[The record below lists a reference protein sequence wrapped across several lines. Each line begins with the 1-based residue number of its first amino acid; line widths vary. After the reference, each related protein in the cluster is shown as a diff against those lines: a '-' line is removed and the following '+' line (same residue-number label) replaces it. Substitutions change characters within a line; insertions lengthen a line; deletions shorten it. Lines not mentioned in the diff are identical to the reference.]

1 MLAKIS
7 AIGIFIVCARAIVN
21 MGPGQTYGKYLKMLL
36 SILIL
41 LQLLQ
46 PMPGIFGK
54 GNLLKGL
61 SGEALLNQIV
71 KGVDADVGFYGEA
84 LAGYEEQIAFI
95 TKYGIQKY
103 GGICAEENT
112 EDTGEE
118 ESGGGDVMEEKI
130 QPISVKVEEW
140 SVSWESG
147 M

>member
-46 PMPGIFGK
+46 PMLGIFGK
-54 GNLLKGL
+54 GNLLRRL

-71 KGVDADVGFYGEA
+71 RGVDSDVGFYGES

-95 TKYGIQKY
+95 TEYGIKKYGEKY
-103 GGICAEENT
+103 AEENT

-118 ESGGGDVMEEKI
+118 KSAAGNGEEDKI
-130 QPISVKVEEW
+130 QPVSVKVEEW
-140 SVSWESG
+140 RLSWESG